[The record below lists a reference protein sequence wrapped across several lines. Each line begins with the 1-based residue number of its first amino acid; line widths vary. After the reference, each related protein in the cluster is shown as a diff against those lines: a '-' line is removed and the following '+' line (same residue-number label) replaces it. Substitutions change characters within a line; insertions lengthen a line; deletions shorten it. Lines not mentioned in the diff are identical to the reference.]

1 VTEFLHVIPAWLELI
16 FLTLCIGTLVCRLW
30 VFDAPAAA
38 ASSHEKI
45 PERLWLLFRIGTAAI
60 MACALADLL
69 IAAAEMSE
77 GPVAS
82 VFPALPTVILKTHFG
97 RVWIIRIA
105 ALLLLTVTMQAGRRY
120 RESRG
125 VLFFMLSLGLIIAM
139 TESASGHASDA
150 GDFSVAEIVDWLHIL
165 AASVWGGGLFALAVI
180 ILPRFIKQ
188 DDWTAIARAAGRF
201 SRIAGYAVG
210 VIAVTSLYNAWSY
223 VGSFA
228 ALLKSAYGLTVLA
241 KIILLFFLIQFG
253 AFNRYVSVPLLRER
267 AGMSP
272 ARRGVIDRFA
282 HKLLSPV
289 RRKQDQHHSASR
301 FLRIVRIEAVLVV
314 AALLCAALLRHEVP
328 ARHFSHLGH
337 AQTAGGHA
345 NHEHAMNMHYAVRPE
360 SVAVRLETNPKHILA
375 GTPVSITVYLE
386 DRKGRPLQ
394 GLQTHHERILHTV
407 IIGKD
412 LNVFAHIHPEDLGAL
427 TSEMLG
433 KATFS
438 LRYTFPK
445 AGNYLIGV
453 DFATKDGIYS
463 KTAHLNVFGK
473 PLMGAAKIDFSKMKN
488 FGPYRVLLKTSPEEI
503 RAGEETTLEY
513 FIQKD
518 GKPVTDLEPY
528 LGAAMHL
535 AVVSADLTQFMH
547 AHGALPGETQAHLD
561 HMHAMP
567 PEKFGPEIDA
577 YVVFPTQGIYKIF
590 VQVQHN
596 GKVLLFDFMVKV
608 Q

>member
-1 VTEFLHVIPAWLELI
+1 MTEFLHVIPAWLELI
-16 FLTLCIGTLVCRLW
+16 CLAICIGALVCRLW
-30 VFDAPAAA
+30 VLDDSVDAVP
-38 ASSHEKI
+38 SRGKI
-45 PERLWLLFRIGTAAI
+45 PARFWQLLRICIAAI
-60 MACALADLL
+60 IVCAIADLL
-69 IAAAEMSE
+69 IGAADMS
-77 GPVAS
+77 GSAITV
-82 VFPALPTVILKTHFG
+82 VFPLLPTVILKTHFG
-97 RVWIIRIA
+97 RVWTIRIA
-105 ALLLLTVTMQAGRRY
+105 ALLLLMVTMQVGRKY

-125 VLFFMLSLGLIIAM
+125 VLFLMLAFGLIVAM

-150 GDFSVAEIVDWLHIL
+150 GDFSIAEIADWLHLL
-165 AASVWGGGLFALAVI
+165 AASLWGGGLFALSII
-180 ILPRFIKQ
+180 ILPILIKQ
-188 DDWTAIARAAGRF
+188 EERISIARVAGRF
-201 SRIAGYAVG
+201 SRLAGYAVG

-253 AFNRYVSVPLLRER
+253 AFNRYVSVPLLREG
-267 AGMSP
+267 AGISP
-272 ARRGVIDRFA
+272 ARRGIIDRFA

-289 RRKQDQHHSASR
+289 RRKQDQHHSESR

-345 NHEHAMNMHYAVRPE
+345 NHEHEMNMHYAVRPE
-360 SVAVRLETNPKHILA
+360 SVAVRLETNPKHISA
-375 GTPVSITVYLE
+375 GTPVSITVHLE

-433 KATFS
+433 KATFP
-438 LRYTFPK
+438 LQYTFPK
-445 AGNYLIGV
+445 AGVYIIGI
-453 DFATKDGIYS
+453 DFATEDGIYG
-463 KTAHLNVFGK
+463 KTAYLTVSGQPH
-473 PLMGAAKIDFSKMKN
+473 MGAATIDLSRTKN
-488 FGPYRVLLKTSPEEI
+488 FGPYRVVLTSSPKELK
-503 RAGEETTLEY
+503 AGEETVLAYLIE
-513 FIQKD
+513 KD
-518 GKPVTDLEPY
+518 GMPVTDLQPY
-528 LGAAMHL
+528 LGAPMHL
-535 AVVSADLTQFMH
+535 AVVRADLTQFMH
-547 AHGALPGETQAHLD
+547 THGVLPGETQPHDD